1 MTIQEIIT
9 LTNAGWTK
17 DEIMS
22 LTSGEQQTQPAEQ
35 PAAQPAEQPA
45 EQQAAQPAEQKPTQ
59 PAQPDRMQQLETKL
73 DYVINRFNLLAVQQ
87 SHQPTESKE
96 TIDDILASV
105 VRGTQKPEKK

>member
-22 LTSGEQQTQPAEQ
+22 LTSGEQPQQPEQPAEQ
-35 PAAQPAEQPA
+35 PQQPE
-45 EQQAAQPAEQKPTQ
+45 Q

-73 DYVINRFNLLAVQQ
+73 DYVINRFNLMAVQQ
-87 SHQPTESKE
+87 SHQPEEHKESIE
-96 TIDDILASV
+96 DILASV
-105 VRGTQKPEKK
+105 VRGATDPDKK

>member
-17 DEIMS
+17 EEIMS
-22 LTSGEQQTQPAEQ
+22 LTSKEQQPEQPAEQ
-35 PAAQPAEQPA
+35 PQEPEQPAEQP
-45 EQQAAQPAEQKPTQ
+45 QQPDQ

-87 SHQPTESKE
+87 SHQPEQHQESIE
-96 TIDDILASV
+96 DILASV
-105 VRGTQKPEKK
+105 VRGATDPDKK

>member
-22 LTSGEQQTQPAEQ
+22 LTSGEQPQQPEQPAEQ
-35 PAAQPAEQPA
+35 PQQPE
-45 EQQAAQPAEQKPTQ
+45 Q

-73 DYVINRFNLLAVQQ
+73 DYVINRFNLMAVQQ
-87 SHQPTESKE
+87 SHQPEEHTESIE
-96 TIDDILASV
+96 DILASV
-105 VRGTQKPEKK
+105 VRGATDPDKK

>member
-9 LTNAGWTK
+9 LTNAGWSK

-22 LTSGEQQTQPAEQ
+22 LTSGEQAQQP
-35 PAAQPAEQPA
+35 EQPA
-45 EQQAAQPAEQKPTQ
+45 EQTQQPEQPAEQAQQPEQ

-87 SHQPTESKE
+87 SHQPDEQKESL
-96 TIDDILASV
+96 DDILSSV
-105 VRGTQKPEKK
+105 VRGTQKPDKK

>member
-22 LTSGEQQTQPAEQ
+22 LTSGEQPQQPEQPAEQ
-35 PAAQPAEQPA
+35 PQQPEQPAEQP
-45 EQQAAQPAEQKPTQ
+45 QQPEQ

-73 DYVINRFNLLAVQQ
+73 DYVINRFNLMAVQQ
-87 SHQPTESKE
+87 SHQPEEHKESIE
-96 TIDDILASV
+96 DILASV
-105 VRGTQKPEKK
+105 VRGATDPDKK